1 MAPAGGNAGGP
12 GVSALRGFSL
22 WRLCRLG
29 STDRH
34 THDIREKRRSLSIFA
49 VRVGFRCACWKHTHA
64 QYAVDIEQEG
74 SDSRLQIDCFQPSPP
89 QRRVFLPC

>member
-34 THDIREKRRSLSIFA
+34 THDIREKRRSTRFGFEAKLTTL
-49 VRVGFRCACWKHTHA
+49 RVLHQKIQKKHK
-64 QYAVDIEQEG
+64 
-74 SDSRLQIDCFQPSPP
+74 
-89 QRRVFLPC
+89 

>member
-1 MAPAGGNAGGP
+1 MAPDGGNAGGP

-49 VRVGFRCACWKHTHA
+49 VRVGFRYAYRERSSPSACAC
-64 QYAVDIEQEG
+64 DG
-74 SDSRLQIDCFQPSPP
+74 L
-89 QRRVFLPC
+89 